1 MTKQLNNNNQELT
14 LKEARKYYNLFKRL
28 YLRNKEEVDEH
39 NATLENQLDENRKF
53 TDFYVL
59 KTIENGRVEFGYGT
73 YLHCLYE
80 AADYIAKKAN
90 ADKSLIEKFKQ
101 FKKDKKDRIL
111 KPKEHDNMKINL
123 SFFNKGKINFD
134 ILKVIYDC
142 KSGIMGVYDEVRQD
156 FITPNYA
163 TAEKDFWKYKME
175 KSLELYI
182 EDFTE
187 IRMIIE
193 KKDYD
198 DEDWSWKKENN
209 FNLKDGSYFFAK
221 DSKNEDIKKF
231 FGYTREELE
240 AEEDKE

>member
-1 MTKQLNNNNQELT
+1 MTKQLNNNQELT
-14 LKEARKYYNLFKRL
+14 LKEAREYYNLFKKL
-28 YLRNKEEVDEH
+28 YLLNKEEVDEH
-39 NATLENQLDENRKF
+39 NATLENQLDKNRKF
-53 TDFYVL
+53 TDFFVL
-59 KTIENGRVEFGYGT
+59 KTIENGRAEFEYGT

-80 AADYIAKKAN
+80 TASYIAKKAN

-101 FKKDKKDRIL
+101 FKKDKKDIIL

-123 SFFNKGKINFD
+123 SFFNKNKINFD
-134 ILKVIYDC
+134 ILKVVYDC

-163 TAEKDFWKYKME
+163 TAEKKFWNTRME
-175 KSLELYI
+175 DALELYI
-182 EDFTE
+182 ADFTE

-209 FNLKDGSYFFAK
+209 LNLKSGSYFFDK